1 MLTSTRAFPA
11 DCSRV
16 QMYSPPPTIPKQSL
30 RDHRQHIPV
39 LATSGPEA
47 NAFKPR
53 HLCHSHQGWL
63 QSFYHACLPFDTE
76 PLHCTV
82 YPSSTWIR
90 VHHSRH
96 VQEPNKLPKSS
107 HTVLQHQ
114 NANVFSIRVT
124 NAPAL
129 VPVPKH
135 INTLCGGRQLNKLNL
150 CLTVITPLND
160 HISKQ

>member
-16 QMYSPPPTIPKQSL
+16 QMYSPPPTTPKQSL

-76 PLHCTV
+76 PISSYTVRCTHPPPGSV
-82 YPSSTWIR
+82 YITADTCRSQTNSLNHHTLFYSTRTPMCSPLGSQMHRHSSPSQST
-90 VHHSRH
+90 
-96 VQEPNKLPKSS
+96 
-107 HTVLQHQ
+107 
-114 NANVFSIRVT
+114 
-124 NAPAL
+124 
-129 VPVPKH
+129 
-135 INTLCGGRQLNKLNL
+135 
-150 CLTVITPLND
+150 
-160 HISKQ
+160 